1 MTIEWKLRQVMA
13 KNDIWSGSEL
23 QRRLEDKAEY
33 TISAASLSVLIN
45 ETPKMI
51 RTETLDALC
60 TALEC
65 TPNDLIIHKPTR
77 LGKLKNSS
85 KLVVESNECHKTKKV
100 SNGRSLP
107 PI

>member
-1 MTIEWKLRQVMA
+1 MSIEWKLRQVMA

-23 QRRLEDKAEY
+23 LRRMEDKAGY
-33 TISAASLSVLIN
+33 SISAASISALMNDI
-45 ETPKMI
+45 PKMI

-65 TPNDLIIHKPTR
+65 SPNDLINHRPTR
-77 LGKLKNSS
+77 SKINKN
-85 KLVVESNECHKTKKV
+85 TKNTSIDNNAKEA